1 MNELPPPTGARYAP
15 SHPVVFRATN
25 PAVRDP
31 DRLRR
36 DGPPLRARRRR
47 SGARPDEATV
57 DQPARIRRPA
67 MPPPVS
73 RPRLG
78 PAEQPPESDDRLRGR
93 SDRRAVRRC
102 SPTTR
107 SGIRPAANMRSNFKD
122 TCACGVSVWPTGAPV
137 SGSARTRHGPRIAAN
152 PSSRRCSPICGRT
165 AFCFH
170 RRRCWSESGW
180 PRVHA
185 RERRP
190 SRRSRPGCPIRS
202 GIRSTGLLAVDPELR
217 RSRFAWLRDYSE
229 SPAPSNIVALL
240 DRLEYARGL
249 GIDPARAGRIHAARL
264 ARLID
269 EGAIM
274 TVQHIADLEPARR
287 TAILTVQAASLETRL
302 SDATLAMFEKYM
314 GTLFSRARNRD
325 ERRFQATRRDVARA
339 LILFRRT
346 IAALRHAKEAGED
359 GVAVVERE
367 IGMKQL
373 DGVLPVIGAVADV
386 ADQDILVTAAERY
399 SVLRR
404 FSPRFLAAFDFRS
417 NTPNDPVLAAVE
429 LLRAMDRD
437 GTRVL
442 PKRPPSSFL
451 PPQWRK
457 LIFANGAA
465 DRRLYETA
473 VLATLRERLR
483 GSNIWVAGSRDYR
496 AFEDYLL
503 PAEAGARHRHRR
515 RDRSRPLHRQ
525 PHGGVAR
532 APDLRGRARRA
543 RRTRRGRDRGR
554 QTLHRPHPARR
565 PRGRARS
572 GSAVER
578 NAASGAD
585 HRGSERCR
593 RVDRIR
599 RTGSCICA
607 PAIPPPTN
615 RRCWRRCSPT
625 APIWASPA
633 WPTRRAASATII
645 SSTWRNGTSATT
657 TTSPRAPPSST
668 RTTGIRWRRSGTTG
682 QPRRR
687 TASTS
692 GPEAA
697 RARAVPSMPNTAS
710 TPARCSTRTC
720 PAIMDRSTHGSFRR
734 R

>member
-1 MNELPPPTGARYAP
+1 MPPRTLLSSEQRTRLFAIPSDPAEMARHYVLGAEDLALIR
-15 SHPVVFRATN
+15 TK
-25 PAVRDP
+25 
-31 DRLRR
+31 
-36 DGPPLRARRRR
+36 RR
-47 SGARPDEATV
+47 S
-57 DQPARIRRPA
+57 IN
-67 MPPPVS
+67 
-73 RPRLG
+73 RLGFAVQLCLLRYPGLGMG
-78 PAEQPPESDDRLRGR
+78 PAEQPPEAMIAFVANQLGVPSAVFADYAQRDQTRREHAVELQRYLSLRSFGLADWRACLRVGADAAWATDRGEPIVQAMLAHLRANGVLLPTAAVLERIGLAARARARKKTFETLAAGLSDSER
-93 SDRRAVRRC
+93 
-102 SPTTR
+102 
-107 SGIRPAANMRSNFKD
+107 D
-122 TCACGVSVWPTGAPV
+122 TL
-137 SGSARTRHGPRIAAN
+137 
-152 PSSRRCSPICGRT
+152 
-165 AFCFH
+165 
-170 RRRCWSESGW
+170 
-180 PRVHA
+180 
-185 RERRP
+185 
-190 SRRSRPGCPIRS
+190 
-202 GIRSTGLLAVDPELR
+202 TGLLAVDPELR

-249 GIDPARAGRIHAARL
+249 EIDPARAGRIHAARL

-417 NTPNDPVLAAVE
+417 NTPNDPVLAAVD

-503 PAEAGARHRHRR
+503 PAEAGRDTGIDGETDPGRYIASRTAALRERLTFVADRAGRGELDGVEIEDGKLFIARTPPAVPEAARDLALRLNGMLPRARITEVLSDVDGWTGFADRFVHLRTGNPAADKPALLAAVLADGTNLGLARMADASRGLGYHHLVNVAQWHISDDNYVAARAAIINAHHRH
-515 RDRSRPLHRQ
+515 PM
-525 PHGGVAR
+525 
-532 APDLRGRARRA
+532 
-543 RRTRRGRDRGR
+543 
-554 QTLHRPHPARR
+554 
-565 PRGRARS
+565 
-572 GSAVER
+572 
-578 NAASGAD
+578 AA
-585 HRGSERCR
+585 
-593 RVDRIR
+593 
-599 RTGSCICA
+599 
-607 PAIPPPTN
+607 
-615 RRCWRRCSPT
+615 
-625 APIWASPA
+625 
-633 WPTRRAASATII
+633 
-645 SSTWRNGTSATT
+645 
-657 TTSPRAPPSST
+657 
-668 RTTGIRWRRSGTTG
+668 SGTTG

-687 TASTS
+687 TDSIS

-697 RARAVPSMPNTAS
+697 RARAVPSTPNTAS

-720 PAIMDRSTHGSFRR
+720 PAITDRSTRGSFRQR
-734 R
+734 